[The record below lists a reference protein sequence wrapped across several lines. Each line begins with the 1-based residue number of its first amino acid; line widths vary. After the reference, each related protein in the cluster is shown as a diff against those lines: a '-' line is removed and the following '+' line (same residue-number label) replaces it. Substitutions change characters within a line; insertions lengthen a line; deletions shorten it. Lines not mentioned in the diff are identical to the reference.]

1 MKYLIL
7 GCVSLFFI
15 ILLWPVDMPESKN
28 IDMTSSTRK
37 DWGGQYANTVPYCER
52 WITEKTETSARHYK
66 PYCQV

>member
-15 ILLWPVDMPESKN
+15 ILLWPVDMPQSKN

-37 DWGGQYANTVPYCER
+37 DWGGQYANNVPYCER
-52 WITEKTETSARHYK
+52 WITEKTETSGRHYK